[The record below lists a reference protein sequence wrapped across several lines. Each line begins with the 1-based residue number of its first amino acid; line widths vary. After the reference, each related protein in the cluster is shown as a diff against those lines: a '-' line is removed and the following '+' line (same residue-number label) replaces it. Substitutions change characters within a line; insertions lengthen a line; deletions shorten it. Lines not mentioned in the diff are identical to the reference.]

1 MISVVLSAFFAVIS
15 AASAVYG
22 WMAVHDNRLRLDKVE
37 SQLDSVQ
44 SSVGNVKASIGKKAR
59 EEVRDA
65 LVEADLDKQNGGSG
79 MDVEKLLPMMMQMNG
94 GMGTQQVQQEP
105 DSVLD
110 DGDEDEG
117 EKHDESEGGIM
128 DTIQKFDRD

>member
-1 MISVVLSAFFAVIS
+1 MISVLLSAFFAVLS

-65 LVEADLDKQNGGSG
+65 LVEADLDNEGGDSG
-79 MDVEKLLPMMMQMNG
+79 MDVEKLLPMMMQLNG
-94 GMGTQQVQQEP
+94 GGGSQQVQQQP
-105 DSVLD
+105 DPVLK
-110 DGDEDEG
+110 EDEEEE
-117 EKHDESEGGIM
+117 EKHDERERGIM